1 MLKPTVH
8 ISIWCHWTVTREL
21 ARHCASRTSQKIQ
34 VVFRDGNYNVR
45 VIAFFMMIVGQFM
58 SLYIIISWI

>member
-45 VIAFFMMIVGQFM
+45 VIAFFMMIVGQF
-58 SLYIIISWI
+58 I